1 VPESDVLI
9 SIVIVNYRVTDY
21 LARTLA
27 SLRQA
32 DLYGRSEVIVV
43 DNASQDDS
51 KATITAAFPEISWI
65 GLKHNIGFGKACN
78 VGAQSARGTF
88 LLLLNPDTLVS
99 KNTLTACVE
108 FFDSHPAAGIMGPKI
123 INPDGS
129 LQVSCRRSF
138 PSPSVAFY
146 RLSGLSRLFPKSKRF
161 GRYNLNYLDPET
173 VAEVDA
179 VSGSFMFAPLSLFR
193 ECNGFDETFFMYG
206 EDLDLCYRVQEKG
219 RKVWYNPATQI
230 VHFKGRSASKLSWK
244 ARKAFYEAMVI
255 FSRKYKHTHAAF
267 LPGWLMVVGISILAA
282 VNFVMGLF
290 KTFTA
295 CFIDLLLINQI
306 LWVVISARFAIS
318 SIHSPY
324 LGEDIVIM
332 LFMHAFLSL
341 SFLMIFFYRGVYT
354 KERYSVG
361 NALISGLVASMLF
374 MVAVFFVKTMA
385 FSRIAFLLSTV
396 IIILVLIAWR
406 EVLPKLIHRFRRLIF
421 STGNVV
427 ILGND
432 DVALALIKNVE
443 TDASA
448 QIGGVLWPVKE
459 QHPGDF
465 VGYPVLGTIDNIRDV
480 LSGGRVDLLLV
491 ATAQPWYSYVIEA
504 LATVRVKHLTIQ
516 WVPPEMF
523 SRSAEK
529 LPDVIPLRDFSV

>member
-1 VPESDVLI
+1 VSAGNVPI
-9 SIVIVNYRVTDY
+9 SIVIVNYRVADY
-21 LARTLA
+21 LGRALQ
-27 SLRQA
+27 SLREA
-32 DLYGRSEVIVV
+32 DLYDRCEVIVV

-51 KATITAAFPEISWI
+51 RRTIADRFPEVKWI

-78 VGAQSARGTF
+78 VGAQSASGTY

-99 KNTLTACVE
+99 KNTLSACIE
-108 FFDSHPAAGIMGPKI
+108 FFEGHPGAGIMGPKI
-123 INPDGS
+123 INPDGT

-138 PSPSVAFY
+138 PSPAVAFY
-146 RLSGLSRLFPKSKRF
+146 RLTGLSRLFPKSKRF

-179 VSGSFMFAPLSLFR
+179 VSGSFMCVPRALFR

-206 EDLDLCYRVQEKG
+206 EDLDFCCRVREKG
-219 RKVWYNPATQI
+219 RSVWYNPATQI

-267 LPGWLMVVGISILAA
+267 LPSWLMFVGIMAIAGL
-282 VNFVMGLF
+282 NFIAGLF

-295 CFIDLLLINQI
+295 CFIDLLLINQL
-306 LWVVISARFAIS
+306 LWFVISVRFAIS
-318 SIHSPY
+318 SLRSPY
-324 LGEDIVIM
+324 LGTDIVTM
-332 LFMHAFLSL
+332 LFMHAFLSM
-341 SFLMIFFYRGVYT
+341 SFLVIFFYRGVYT

-361 NALISGLVASMLF
+361 NALISGLIASMLF
-374 MVAVFFVKTMA
+374 MVAVFFVKSMA
-385 FSRIAFLLSTV
+385 FSRIAFLVSTL
-396 IIILVLIAWR
+396 IIIFVLIAWR
-406 EVLPKLIHRFRRLIF
+406 EFLPKVLHRFRRLVF

-443 TDASA
+443 ADSNA

-459 QHPGDF
+459 QHPGEF

-480 LSGGRVDLLLV
+480 LSRGRVELLLI

-516 WVPPEMF
+516 WVPPELF
-523 SRSAEK
+523 NRGAAA